1 VLARHPAL
9 HAATRQEI
17 EAEDETG
24 RLYRFSGEAIAMA
37 AIPAWPNV
45 SFRDSVY
52 RWQNEDGRVAH
63 STYQEIWFDTYQR
76 AMQNPATR
84 S

>member
-1 VLARHPAL
+1 MLAYHPRIHMAL
-9 HAATRQEI
+9 RQEI
-17 EAEDETG
+17 EAEDEHGDT
-24 RLYRFSGEAIAMA
+24 YHFTGEAIACA
-37 AIPAWPNV
+37 SLPAWPNT
-45 SFRDSVY
+45 SFHDSVY

-76 AMQNPATR
+76 AMKNPATR